1 MFDIPYLFSPNGGIK
16 NETLTLFIRM
26 NNLYKKG
33 MVLGKAA
40 TVGVIILF
48 ISSIASLLIFRV
60 LRDNDA
66 VAERKAARIAR
77 KERKLM
83 MSRRGGVV

>member
-1 MFDIPYLFSPNGGIK
+1 MQMFDIPYLFSPNGGIK

-40 TVGVIILF
+40 TIGVIILF

-60 LRDNDA
+60 LRDNDPLLS
-66 VAERKAARIAR
+66 VRLPELPVK
-77 KERKLM
+77 KKDL
-83 MSRRGGVV
+83 